1 MAGIY
6 LHIPFCRKACHYCNF
21 HFSTNLKR
29 LDEMV
34 AALCREIDFRK
45 NYFKGQEINTLYF
58 GGGTPSI
65 LTGQHM
71 IKILGKLNKSFDL
84 SSVKEFTIEINPE
97 DINPEK
103 LKLWRK
109 AGVNR
114 LSIGVQS
121 FFEEDLQYMNRNHS
135 AAQSEMGVKM
145 AQDHEFDN
153 ITVDLIFGAHSC
165 NDDMWSINL
174 DKLIALN
181 VNHAS
186 VYGLT
191 VEENTALAHF
201 IKSGKISQI
210 DEGKSVR
217 QFSMT
222 IDSLT
227 EAGYEQYEISNYAK
241 EGFESMHNSSYWNG
255 ELYLGLG
262 PSAHSFDG
270 VNRFWSINNN
280 NKYINQAKDDK
291 FEYELE
297 RLSKKDLY
305 NERVMTGFRLKDGVG
320 INTIKNLYPSFSEH
334 FKKEAD
340 RHILLGNVYYYDG
353 RYALTKQGKFI
364 SDAIASDF
372 FEI

>member
-1 MAGIY
+1 
-6 LHIPFCRKACHYCNF
+6 
-21 HFSTNLKR
+21 
-29 LDEMV
+29 MV

-65 LTGQHM
+65 LSGLHM
-71 IKILGKLNKSFDL
+71 IKIIDKLNKSFDL

-97 DINPEK
+97 DINTK
-103 LKLWRK
+103 ALKLWRTV
-109 AGVNR
+109 GVNR

-121 FFEEDLQYMNRNHS
+121 FFEKDLQYMNRNHS
-135 AAQSEMGVKM
+135 AAQSEIGVKM

-174 DKLIALN
+174 DKLIALD

-201 IKSGKISQI
+201 IKSGKITQI
-210 DEGKSVR
+210 DEGRSVR

-222 IDSLT
+222 MDSLA

-255 ELYLGLG
+255 DLYLGLG

-270 VNRFWSINNN
+270 VNRFWSVNNN
-280 NKYINQAKDDK
+280 NKYIHQAEDFN

-297 RLSKKDLY
+297 HLSVKDLY
-305 NERVMTGFRLKDGVG
+305 NERVMTGLRLKEGMDMSA
-320 INTIKNLYPSFSEH
+320 IEDLYPDFSEH
-334 FKKEAD
+334 FKKEAS
-340 RHILLGNVYYYDG
+340 RHILLGNLHHNDG

-364 SDAIASDF
+364 SDAVASDF